1 MNPLSPYLFVVAME
15 VLSCLLKRA
24 KDWYPLGVRHVEKL
38 TFELGCNVGGLS
50 SAYMG
55 LSLGGKR
62 SILNRSLVANMRKME
77 VSSLVVRGYETKL
90 WKTIG
95 KYWDT
100 FYNRS
105 SFVSF
110 KRGLGNGLMKSN
122 RLEGVVIDGEGED
135 KMVWMDSRRVF
146 SKVKFSLGRVPE
158 NSKVKHI
165 GDDRESV
172 KILRLVVKLFAFKA
186 RLRVSSSQ
194 RVNQWYVGDEDA
206 FFGNIQ
212 KLA

>member
-24 KDWYPLGVRHVEKL
+24 KAWYPLGVRHVEKL

-50 SAYMG
+50 STYMG
-55 LSLGGKR
+55 LSLD
-62 SILNRSLVANMRKME
+62 
-77 VSSLVVRGYETKL
+77 GYEVKL

-100 FYNRS
+100 FI
-105 SFVSF
+105 SF
-110 KRGLGNGLMKSN
+110 KRGLGNGFMKSN
-122 RLEGVVIDGEGED
+122 
-135 KMVWMDSRRVF
+135 RVF

-165 GDDRESV
+165 EDDRESV
-172 KILRLVVKLFAFKA
+172 KILRLVVKLFAFRA
-186 RLRVSSSQ
+186 GLRVSSSQ
-194 RVNQWYVGDEDA
+194 RVNQWHVGDEDA
-206 FFGNIQ
+206 FFGNIR